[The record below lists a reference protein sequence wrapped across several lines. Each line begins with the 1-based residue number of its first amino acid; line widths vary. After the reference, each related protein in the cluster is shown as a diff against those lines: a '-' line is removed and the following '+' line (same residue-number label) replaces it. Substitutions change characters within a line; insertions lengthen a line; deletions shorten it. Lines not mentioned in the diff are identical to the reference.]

1 MKRLAICIAL
11 QSVLLALCQ
20 VSYAQKIIY
29 VNDNSTANDK
39 FTTATGNDSNSGTS
53 AGSPFASLTKAM
65 AEASSGDRILLD
77 AGTYIVSSL
86 TVKSGVKIIG
96 TAGDNSVVTASG
108 GPLSLQGNTEL
119 WNLKIQRVIP
129 PNAAAPS
136 ISVALQA
143 GANNVLI
150 ENCYFHRNRTAIY
163 LEPGST
169 DITIKRNRFQDNRTG
184 IIFPGS
190 AGVTPLSKIYI
201 VDNEL
206 TNNRSYGFILT
217 ENPNSPIEAYLI
229 SNNITGN
236 LAGGIENDNTA
247 AGTKLILRNNW
258 LGSANPTIF
267 AGNTNGGFNVSDH
280 DNPAPP
286 ILEANNTLTEV
297 SYPNQISGT
306 NTGAIDN
313 TTVIYA
319 DQVQPRPGTVNFVS
333 SNSTNISGHGTFNY
347 FPSIAD
353 AIAGSN
359 TDAVIT
365 LPNGVYSDN
374 VFITKKVTLSGS
386 SRNDVVIRGTYDIG
400 LVGNGDAVIKVLAA
414 DAKIEKLSVTRD
426 YGTSLA
432 VWQKGNRDAGIHI
445 NAANVVIDQVN
456 VRDQRSGIYAHTQQ
470 GFKITNSLIE
480 KNRTGISLG
489 VDISNS
495 TITNNIIRDNFT
507 HGIIFNH
514 GFGTGITAN
523 NVKVRHN
530 AFSGNWHTDIY
541 AHGTGSTSVYA
552 TADLTCNT
560 FNTNAATTN
569 SDPLGAQ
576 EPGYLAQTPGQFG
589 GSSPGFFAS
598 FAGNR
603 IADVT
608 TAPWLIN
615 IPAPGPADLSFVP
628 TNSTLNVDAVTGS
641 FTAANNNY
649 RILANAIG
657 CVQENQTISLNGNF
671 DWTETNAAA
680 EWAKGT
686 NAKAGDGIGTV
697 TGNGD
702 NYSITPPAAVNGVTI
717 TSNSGATVDG
727 GGDLAVTSLE
737 TFLFLN
743 SKTGSSFK
751 NWTISN
757 LILKGFDV
765 SIIADHVN
773 GPADV
778 ADNMKIT
785 GNEFHIPADLNASAA
800 AADNFQNIGIHYVY
814 GKSIE
819 ISNNKFFIDG
829 TGVSDDANSK
839 YSVTY
844 AIQSATSGGTAY
856 DGLKIIN
863 NEFTVTGTPNANP
876 AAIKGIWENGHNMD
890 ADIQITGNKFTN
902 QEPGNTA
909 DKNRQTAFWV
919 TSRSGSNKNVVYQNN
934 EVTGY
939 SEGIA
944 WLGGLYTGN
953 TPPNYE
959 AGAMP
964 VQVLNNIFNATGK
977 GVVVRKAGNDNPG
990 SPAKINS
997 NSFVGSLIFD
1007 IVNEGSGTTDAS
1019 CNWFDGGAL
1028 LSSTGG
1034 GSITAAPKL
1043 TNGTDNQPG
1052 TTGFQT
1058 SAPCEFSVKNLR
1070 TNETFATIQ
1079 AAVDDTDTQ
1088 DGDEIAIA
1096 KGTYN
1101 ERVTLSKALI
1111 LSGESKAG
1119 VLLDGTGLPGTG
1131 SGIVINSGKTNVTIQ
1146 NLSIKNY
1153 TGLNGNS
1160 SAGIYAVGGNNNL
1173 TVLHVVSSNNTSA
1186 SGFYANGP
1194 VEDVTI
1200 DDLTVENNGG
1210 PGGGARGIVIWNG
1223 FKKDITIINSTVR
1236 GNNCCGIELQDG
1248 SASGVLIKDNIIEGN
1263 DSSIGLVGLTSGAGP
1278 NIIEA
1283 NTITVNGRFGIEIKN
1298 PNGTGS
1304 TDDQLDGSIIVR
1316 NNTVTM
1322 GTLPPA
1328 EMRDLAGI
1336 AVYRRGVIE
1345 ANGNVDVPTGVVV
1358 TNNTVTGFTQ
1368 PSTSEG
1374 FGIVVEGTNH
1384 KVINNPV
1391 SGNEVDVQRQSGHL
1405 PYIAYSTTD
1414 GDQANLNDQFFGR
1427 GNAPYSCGIEVSGNG
1442 GNPVRNVQY
1451 NAVAGFV
1458 ININTGGTFC
1468 SINAAV
1474 ASAKTLD
1481 SHMIKVGEGKF
1492 DEQVIVNKSV
1502 SIQSATATRP
1512 EINFTGTPAGKL
1524 TIFDISA
1531 NDVLIDNLNFK
1542 VDMAKLKSAIVASGP
1557 AIDKITV
1564 INNLIEA
1571 YGTAMSGAY
1580 GDRNAVSVNYGGVTN
1595 YRTAV
1600 GGVNEI
1606 IFTNNI
1612 VTGVGANGFR
1622 AGIAADE
1629 AAGTFKF
1636 NDLLTINH
1644 DVIVRFASNGAVDI
1658 SENQFK
1664 GGGVE
1669 VPEMN
1674 ASATGLTISKNTFA
1688 GVAANAS
1695 GTAVLRLKNNYNNK
1709 PIVVTE
1715 NTLNGYEWGV
1725 SLENVQNV
1733 TMDNNAFNPLSG
1745 STTFRHVT
1753 VNTKELSSSSGYY
1766 APSVSATLT
1775 KNTFNGSGS
1784 AGGTGIAFYNHDNDS
1799 PVFGTFNIG
1808 TAGSENEFA
1817 GSLANFIFMDNQ
1829 TGPSVGPGSTPS
1841 TTMAPWSGNVDAS
1854 NNKFDVG
1861 SGPEL
1866 ASGMSLASLYDV
1878 EDKIV
1883 HKIDNSVLGF
1893 ATVKS
1898 GNTYVT
1904 PLSFTPA
1911 TLTPKI
1917 QRGVE
1922 AAQAGWNVNVQEGT
1936 YAEALVINKAV
1947 KLLGANAGVNPN
1959 TGSRDDETIIVPAV
1973 TDHENGIIVSVD
1985 GALTGLEIDG
1995 FTIDGDNTA
2004 FSGGVA
2010 MGSADVN
2017 AAEGIAATGGVTNL
2031 LIKNNII
2038 RNLNYAGVDI
2048 YNDTNGGAATS
2059 GNTVSDNKFSNLLPS
2074 TFGIGVLLYNNGYA
2088 NVTNNVMTAVRIGVQ
2103 TGNFYQADP
2112 GNSHAIE
2119 SNTIEASRKGIW
2131 HNLTYASASNFSI
2144 KNNTITA
2151 LAGTILN
2158 DGIMVSSTQGTV
2170 APVVENNNI
2179 TGIAG
2184 VSNGYHLWN
2193 NPSNTV
2199 TIKGG
2204 TVSTVATGV
2213 FANNFDGYPDNA
2225 GSNADASAY
2234 TVDGVT
2240 INGAANGVVVKDNT
2254 SNSNNATVKVTLVNN
2269 VAIDQPSVYGVQVLG
2284 KDAVAE
2290 VGSTEI
2296 KMTGSTM
2303 TAISV
2308 ATTNGSAITN
2318 LTLKDGIVF
2327 NRNGNTAGSI
2337 LFTDDDAT
2345 VDLNGN
2351 VAIPSGGPTY
2361 PAIIEGKLVFTS
2373 GILDATAAPIAFAV
2387 NASDITTG
2395 PKAESS
2401 ASHILGKAIMLS
2413 RPVGTGAINFLGVDL
2428 PAGSDLGSLVIER
2441 TTSND
2446 PITPSFGAGSIKVLW
2461 VITPGNAGA
2470 GRDDVKLS
2478 FLKNFL
2484 NLQNPGTLYGY
2495 RYNGT
2500 IWEKKTDAF
2509 TASLS
2514 GDRYTT
2520 TAFDVAQFS
2529 PWTLSTASNPLPV
2542 TLISFNGVKEEN
2554 SAVLTWAT
2562 SEETNSDRFDIQ
2574 HSADGKNWAIV
2585 GTMASNGE
2593 STVTRNYSFRHVEP
2607 TEGANFYRLKMI
2619 DKDETF
2625 AYSRIVN
2632 LNFGS
2637 EVVTTLYPN
2646 PVSDHMKINTTNWN
2660 QVKQV
2665 RIFDMLGRT
2674 IYDSGD
2680 KPTALVS
2687 LRNVAAGMYVVEI
2700 SRLNGK
2706 VENSKIMVN
2715 R

>member
-11 QSVLLALCQ
+11 QSALLALCQ

-39 FTTATGNDSNSGTS
+39 FTTATGNDSNPGSS
-53 AGSPFASLTKAM
+53 ASPYASLTKAM

-77 AGTYIVSSL
+77 AGTYLTPSL

-96 TAGDNSVVTASG
+96 TAGDNSVVTVQS

-119 WNLKIQRVIP
+119 WNLKIQRVLP
-129 PNAAAPS
+129 PSGTAPS
-136 ISVALQA
+136 ISVALSS

-150 ENCYFHRNRTAIY
+150 ENCYFFKNRTAIY

-169 DITIKRNRFQDNRTG
+169 DITIKRNRFNDNRTG

-190 AGVTPLSKIYI
+190 AGVTSLSKIYI

-206 TNNRSYGFILT
+206 TNSRSYGFILT
-217 ENPNSPIEAYLI
+217 ENSNSPIEAYLVG
-229 SNNITGN
+229 NNITGN
-236 LAGGIENDNTA
+236 LAGGLENDNTNG
-247 AGTKLILRNNW
+247 GTKLILRNNW
-258 LGSANPTIF
+258 FGSASPTIF
-267 AGNTNGGFNVSDH
+267 NGNTNGGFNVTDH
-280 DNPAPP
+280 DNPAAPV
-286 ILEANNTLTEV
+286 LEANNTLPGV

-313 TTVIYA
+313 STVIYA
-319 DQVQPRPGTVNFVS
+319 DQVQTRPGTVNFVS
-333 SNSTNISGHGTFNY
+333 SNNTNISGHGTFSY

-353 AIAGSN
+353 AISASN
-359 TDAVIT
+359 TDAVVF

-374 VFITKKVTLSGS
+374 VLLNKKLTITGE
-386 SRNDVVIRGTYDIG
+386 SRDGAIIRGTYDYGIQG
-400 LVGNGDAVIKVLAA
+400 TVITISAA
-414 DAKIEKLSVTRD
+414 DAKIEKLTFTRD
-426 YGTSLA
+426 YGKSDA
-432 VWQKGNRDAGIHI
+432 VWKAGKRDTGISI
-445 NAANVVIDQVN
+445 NAGNVNIDQIT
-456 VRDQRSGIYAHTQQ
+456 VRDQRSAIYAHTQQ
-470 GFKITNSLIE
+470 GFKITNSLVE

-489 VDISNS
+489 SDISNS

-507 HGIIFNH
+507 HGIIFNYA
-514 GFGTGITAN
+514 FGSGITATN
-523 NVKVRHN
+523 MKVKYN
-530 AFSGNWHTDIY
+530 AFSGNWFTHIY
-541 AHGTGSTSVYA
+541 AHGPQPTSIYTG
-552 TADLTCNT
+552 ADMSCNT
-560 FNTNAATTN
+560 YNTNAAETKV
-569 SDPLGAQ
+569 LAAG
-576 EPGYLAQTPGQFG
+576 EPGYADQTPAQFG
-589 GSSPGFFAS
+589 GSAPAFFAS
-598 FAGNR
+598 FAGDK
-603 IADVT
+603 IADLT

-615 IPAPGPADLSFVP
+615 IPAPGLPEISFLP
-628 TNSTLNVDAVTGS
+628 TSSPLNVDAVTGS

-657 CVQENQTISLNGNF
+657 CVQENQTITLNGSF

-686 NAKAGDGIGTV
+686 NAKVGDGIGTV

-702 NYSITPPAAVNGVTI
+702 NYSITPPASVNGVTI
-717 TSNSGATVDG
+717 TSSAGSTTIQG

-751 NWTISN
+751 NWTVSN

-765 SIIADHVN
+765 SIIADHVD

-819 ISNNKFFIDG
+819 ISSNKFFIDG

-844 AIQSATSGGTAY
+844 AIQSATSGGAAY

-863 NEFTVTGTPNANP
+863 NEFTVTGAPDATQP
-876 AAIKGIWENGHNMD
+876 AAIKGIWENGHNEG
-890 ADIQITGNKFTN
+890 AEITISGNKFTN
-902 QEPGNTA
+902 DTPANTA

-919 TSRSGSNKNVVYQNN
+919 TSRSGAKNVTYQNN

-944 WLGGLYTGN
+944 WLGGSYTGN
-953 TPPNYE
+953 TPPDYNT
-959 AGAMP
+959 GANP
-964 VQVLNNIFNATGK
+964 VIVSNNIFNATGK
-977 GVVVRKAGNDNPG
+977 GVVVRKSGGSTNTG

-997 NSFVGSLIFD
+997 NSFIGSLTFD
-1007 IVNEGSGTTDAS
+1007 IVNEGTGATDAS
-1019 CNWFDGGAL
+1019 CNWFDGGEL

-1034 GSITAAPKL
+1034 GSIVATPKL
-1043 TNGTDNQPG
+1043 TNGTDDQPG

-1058 SAPCEFSVKNLR
+1058 SAPCEFNVKNIN

-1079 AAVDDTDTQ
+1079 AAVDDSDTQ
-1088 DGDEIAIA
+1088 DNHEIAIA
-1096 KGTYN
+1096 NGTYN
-1101 ERVTLSKALI
+1101 ERVTLSKSLK

-1119 VLLDGTGLPGTG
+1119 VILDGTGLAGTG
-1131 SGIVINSGKTNVTIQ
+1131 SGIVINTGKTGVTIQ

-1153 TGLNGNS
+1153 TGTSGNS
-1160 SAGIYAVGGNNNL
+1160 HAGIYAVGGNNNL

-1194 VEDVTI
+1194 VENVTI
-1200 DDLTVENNGG
+1200 DDLTAENN
-1210 PGGGARGIVIWNG
+1210 GGGARGIVIWNG
-1223 FKKDITIINSTVR
+1223 LKKDITIKNSTVKN
-1236 GNNCCGIELQDG
+1236 NNCCGIELQDG
-1248 SASGVLIKDNIIEGN
+1248 SASGVLIKDNNIEGN
-1263 DSSIGLVGLTSGAGP
+1263 DSSIGLVGLTHGAGP
-1278 NIIEA
+1278 NIIEG
-1283 NTITVNGRFGIEIKN
+1283 NTIIVNGRFGIEIKN

-1304 TDDQLDGSIIVR
+1304 TDDTQDGAIIVR

-1322 GTLPPA
+1322 GTLPGS

-1358 TNNTVTGFTQ
+1358 TGNTVTGFNQ

-1384 KVINNPV
+1384 KVTNNPV

-1405 PYIAYSTTD
+1405 PYTAYATTD
-1414 GDQANLNDQFFGR
+1414 GDQSNLADQFFGR
-1427 GNAPYSCGIEVSGNG
+1427 GNAPYSCGIEVSGNT
-1442 GNPVRNVQY
+1442 GNPVRDVFY

-1458 ININTGGTFC
+1458 ININTATTFC

-1474 ASAKTLD
+1474 ASIKTLD
-1481 SHMIKVGEGKF
+1481 SHVLKVGEGIF

-1502 SIQSATATRP
+1502 TIQSATATRP
-1512 EINFTGTPAGKL
+1512 VINFTGTPAGKL
-1524 TIFDISA
+1524 TLFDISA
-1531 NDVLIDNLNFK
+1531 DNVMVDNLNFK
-1542 VDMAKLKSAIVASGP
+1542 VDMAKLKSAIVASG
-1557 AIDKITV
+1557 AGIDKVTV
-1564 INNLIEA
+1564 TNNLIEA
-1571 YGTAMSGAY
+1571 YGVAMAGAY
-1580 GDRNAVSVNYGGVTN
+1580 GDRNAVSVNYGGPTN
-1595 YRTAV
+1595 YRVAT

-1606 IFTNNI
+1606 VYTHNT

-1622 AGIAADE
+1622 AGIATDE
-1629 AAGTFKF
+1629 AAGTFTN
-1636 NDLLTINH
+1636 NDLTTINH
-1644 DVIVRFASNGAVDI
+1644 DIIVRFASNGAVTITD
-1658 SENQFK
+1658 NQFN

-1674 ASATGLTISKNTFA
+1674 ASATGLTIGQNVFA
-1688 GVAANAS
+1688 GAAANAS

-1709 PIVVTE
+1709 PIVVSE

-1753 VNTKELSSSSGYY
+1753 VNTKEFSSSSGFY
-1766 APSVSATLT
+1766 APAVSATLT
-1775 KNTFNGSGS
+1775 NNKFNGSGS

-1808 TAGSENEFA
+1808 TAGNENEFA
-1817 GSLANFIFMDNQ
+1817 GSLANFITMDAQ

-1861 SGPEL
+1861 SGPES
-1866 ASGMSLASLYDV
+1866 ASGMSLASLYKV
-1878 EDKIV
+1878 ENKIV
-1883 HKIDNSVLGF
+1883 HKIDDSVLGF

-1917 QRGVE
+1917 QRGID

-1936 YAEALVINKAV
+1936 YAEAVTVNKAV

-1959 TGSRDDETIIVPAV
+1959 TGSRGAETIVVPA
-1973 TDHENGIIVSVD
+1973 TNNFSDGIIISVD
-1985 GALTGLEIDG
+1985 GALTGVEIDG
-1995 FTIDGDNTA
+1995 FKIDGDNA
-2004 FSGGVA
+2004 AISGGAA

-2017 AAEGIAATGGVTNL
+2017 AAEGIAATGGVTDMFV
-2031 LIKNNII
+2031 KNNII
-2038 RNLNYAGVDI
+2038 QNLNYAGVDI

-2059 GNTVSDNKFSNLLPS
+2059 GNVVSGNKFTNLLPS
-2074 TFGIGVLLYNNGYA
+2074 VYGIGVLLYNNGYA
-2088 NVTNNVMTAVRIGVQ
+2088 SVTNNVMTAVRIGIQ
-2103 TGNFYQADP
+2103 TGNFSQADP
-2112 GNSHAIE
+2112 SNSRALE

-2131 HNLTYASASNFSI
+2131 QNLTYSNASNFTI

-2151 LAGTILN
+2151 LAGTTLN
-2158 DGIMVSSTQGTV
+2158 DGIMISSTQGTV
-2170 APVVENNNI
+2170 APVVENNTI

-2184 VSNGYHLWN
+2184 VSSGYHLWN

-2204 TVSTVATGV
+2204 TVSTVLNGV
-2213 FANNFDGYPDNA
+2213 FANNFDGYPDNT
-2225 GSNADASAY
+2225 GSNAESSAY
-2234 TVDGVT
+2234 SVDGVT
-2240 INGAANGVVVKDNT
+2240 INAATNGVVVKDNT
-2254 SNSNNATVKVTLVNN
+2254 SNTNNATVKVTLTNSV
-2269 VAIDQPSVYGVQVLG
+2269 VIDQPLVYGIQVLG
-2284 KDAVAE
+2284 KDAQAVA
-2290 VGSTEI
+2290 GSTQI
-2296 KMTGSTM
+2296 KMAGSTL
-2303 TAISV
+2303 TAIAV
-2308 ATTNGSAITN
+2308 AATNGSAMTN
-2318 LTLKDGIVF
+2318 LTLKNGLTFD
-2327 NRNGNTAGSI
+2327 RNGNALASI
-2337 LFTDDDAT
+2337 LFADDDAT
-2345 VDLNGN
+2345 VDLDGN
-2351 VAIPSGGPTY
+2351 FTIPGGGPTF
-2361 PAIIEGKLVFTS
+2361 PAIIEGKLTFTT
-2373 GILDATAAPIAFAV
+2373 GVLDATAAPIAFNTNAV
-2387 NASDITTG
+2387 DFTTG
-2395 PKAESS
+2395 PKAEST

-2413 RPVGTGAINFLGVDL
+2413 RPVGTGAISFLGVDL
-2428 PAGSDLGSLVIER
+2428 PAGSDLGTLIIER
-2441 TTSND
+2441 TTSSD
-2446 PITPSFGAGSIKVLW
+2446 PIAPAFAAGAIKVLW
-2461 VITPGNAGA
+2461 QITPQNTGA
-2470 GRDDVKLS
+2470 GRNGVKLS
-2478 FLKNFL
+2478 FLSTFL
-2484 NLQNPGTLYGY
+2484 NGQTAGTLYGY

-2500 IWEKKTDAF
+2500 AWEKKTDAF

-2514 GDRYTT
+2514 GDLYTT
-2520 TAFDVAQFS
+2520 SAFNVTQFS
-2529 PWTLSTASNPLPV
+2529 PWTLSSSSSPLPV
-2542 TLISFNGVKEEN
+2542 TLISFNGVKDEN
-2554 SAVLTWAT
+2554 SALLTWAT
-2562 SEETNSDRFDIQ
+2562 AEETNSDRFDIQ
-2574 HSADGKNWAIV
+2574 HSTDGKSWAIV
-2585 GTMASNGE
+2585 GTLASNGE
-2593 STVTRNYSFRHVEP
+2593 SIVKRTYSFRHDEPVE
-2607 TEGANFYRLKMI
+2607 GQNFYRLKMV
-2619 DKDETF
+2619 DRAADRKDETF

-2632 LNFGS
+2632 LNFGP

-2646 PVSDHMKINTTNWN
+2646 PVSDHMKITTTNWTT
-2660 QVKQV
+2660 VKQV
-2665 RIFDMLGRT
+2665 RIYDMLGRT
-2674 IYDSGD
+2674 IYDSGNR
-2680 KPTALVS
+2680 PTAMVS

>member
-11 QSVLLALCQ
+11 QAALLALCQ

-39 FTTATGNDSNSGTS
+39 FTTATGNDSNAGTS
-53 AGSPFASLTKAM
+53 SGSPFASLTKAM

-77 AGTYIVSSL
+77 AGTYIASSL

-96 TAGDNSVVTASG
+96 TAGDNSIITASG

-217 ENPNSPIEAYLI
+217 DNANSPIEAYLI

-247 AGTKLILRNNW
+247 PGTKLVLRNNW

-280 DNPAPP
+280 DNPAAP
-286 ILEANNTLTEV
+286 ILEANNTLPGV

-353 AIAGSN
+353 AIAASN
-359 TDAVIT
+359 TDAVLT
-365 LPNGVYSDN
+365 LTNGVYSDN
-374 VFITKKVTLSGS
+374 VLLNKKLTLNGE
-386 SRNDVVIRGTYDIG
+386 SRDGAIIRGTYDYGIQG
-400 LVGNGDAVIKVLAA
+400 TVITISAA
-414 DAKIEKLSVTRD
+414 DAKIQNLSFTRD
-426 YGTSLA
+426 YGKSDA
-432 VWQKGNRDAGIHI
+432 VWKAGKRDTGISI
-445 NAANVVIDQVN
+445 NAANVTIDQIS
-456 VRDQRSGIYAHTQQ
+456 VRDQRSAIYAHTQQ
-470 GFKITNSLIE
+470 GFKITNSLVE

-489 VDISNS
+489 SDISNS
-495 TITNNIIRDNFT
+495 LITNNIIRDNFT
-507 HGIIFNH
+507 HGIIFNYA
-514 GFGTGITAN
+514 FGSGITATN
-523 NVKVRHN
+523 MKVKYN
-530 AFSGNWHTDIY
+530 AFSGNWYTDIY
-541 AHGTGSTSVYA
+541 AHGPQPTSIY
-552 TADLTCNT
+552 TDADMSCNT
-560 FNTNAATTN
+560 FNTNAAETKA
-569 SDPLGAQ
+569 LAAG
-576 EPGYLAQTPGQFG
+576 EPGYGDQTPAQFG
-589 GSSPGFFAS
+589 GSAPAFFAS
-598 FAGNR
+598 FAGDK
-603 IADVT
+603 IGDLT

-615 IPAPGPADLSFVP
+615 IPAPGPMATNFVP
-628 TNSTLNVDAVTGS
+628 TGSPLNVDAVTGS

-657 CVQENQTISLNGNF
+657 CVQENQTITLNGNF
-671 DWTETNAAA
+671 DWTESNAAS

-686 NAKAGDGIGTV
+686 NAKAADGIGTV

-751 NWTISN
+751 NWTVSN

-773 GPADV
+773 GPVDV

-814 GKSIE
+814 GKNIE
-819 ISNNKFFIDG
+819 ISNNKFFING

-863 NEFTVTGTPNANP
+863 NEFTVTGAPDATQP
-876 AAIKGIWENGHNMD
+876 AAIKGIWENGHND
-890 ADIQITGNKFTN
+890 GAEITISGNKFTN
-902 QEPGNTA
+902 DTPGNTA

-919 TSRSGSNKNVVYQNN
+919 TSRSGAKSVTYQNN

-944 WLGGLYTGN
+944 WLGGSYTGN
-953 TPPNYE
+953 TAPDYNT
-959 AGAMP
+959 GSTP
-964 VQVLNNIFNATGK
+964 VIVSNNIFNATGK
-977 GVVVRKAGNDNPG
+977 GVVVRKSGGSTNTG

-997 NSFVGSLIFD
+997 NSFIGSLTFD
-1007 IVNEGSGTTDAS
+1007 IVNEGSGAADAS
-1019 CNWFDGGAL
+1019 CNWFDGGEL

-1034 GSITAAPKL
+1034 GSITATPKL
-1043 TNGTDNQPG
+1043 TNGTDDQPG

-1058 SAPCEFSVKNLR
+1058 SAPCEFNVKNIN

-1079 AAVDDTDTQ
+1079 AAVDDSDTQ
-1088 DGDEIAIA
+1088 DGHEIAIA
-1096 KGTYN
+1096 NGTYN
-1101 ERVTLSKALI
+1101 ERVTLSKALT

-1119 VLLDGTGLPGTG
+1119 VILDGTGLAGTG
-1131 SGIVINSGKTNVTIQ
+1131 SGIVINTGKTGVTIQ

-1153 TGLNGNS
+1153 TGANGNS
-1160 SAGIYAVGGNNNL
+1160 NAGIYAVGGNNNL
-1173 TVLHVVSSNNTSA
+1173 TILHVVSSNNTSA

-1194 VEDVTI
+1194 VDMVTI
-1200 DDLTVENNGG
+1200 DDLTAENNGA
-1210 PGGGARGIVIWNG
+1210 GARGIVIWNG
-1223 FKKDITIINSTVR
+1223 LKTHITIKNSTVKN
-1236 GNNCCGIELQDG
+1236 NNCCGIELQDG
-1248 SASGVLIKDNIIEGN
+1248 SASGVLIKDNNIEGN
-1263 DSSIGLVGLTSGAGP
+1263 DSSIGLIGLTNGAGP
-1278 NIIEA
+1278 NIIEG
-1283 NTITVNGRFGIEIKN
+1283 NTIKVNGRFGIEIKN

-1304 TDDQLDGSIIVR
+1304 TDASLDGSIIVR

-1322 GTLPPA
+1322 GTLPGGEA
-1328 EMRDLAGI
+1328 RDLAGI

-1345 ANGNVDVPTGVVV
+1345 SNGNVDVPTGVVV
-1358 TNNTVTGFTQ
+1358 TGNTVTGFNQ

-1384 KVINNPV
+1384 KVVNNPV

-1405 PYIAYSTTD
+1405 PYVAYSTTD
-1414 GDQANLNDQFFGR
+1414 GDQSNFADQFFGR
-1427 GNAPYSCGIEVSGNG
+1427 GNAPYSCGIEVSGNT
-1442 GNPVRNVQY
+1442 GNTVRDVFY

-1458 ININTGGTFC
+1458 VNVQTGISFC

-1474 ASAKTLD
+1474 ASTKTLD
-1481 SHMIKVGEGKF
+1481 SHVIKVGEGIF

-1502 SIQSATATRP
+1502 TIQSATANRP
-1512 EINFTGTPAGKL
+1512 VVNFTGTPSGKL
-1524 TIFDISA
+1524 TIFDVSA
-1531 NDVLIDNLNFK
+1531 DNVLIDNLNFK
-1542 VDMAKLKSAIVASGP
+1542 VDVSKLKSAIVASG
-1557 AIDKITV
+1557 AGIDKITV
-1564 INNLIEA
+1564 TNNLIEA
-1571 YGTAMSGAY
+1571 YGTAMAGNY
-1580 GDRNAVSVNYGGVTN
+1580 GDRNAVSVNYGGPTN
-1595 YRTAV
+1595 YRNAT
-1600 GGVNEI
+1600 GGVNEVI
-1606 IFTNNI
+1606 YTHNT

-1622 AGIAADE
+1622 AGIATDE
-1629 AAGTFKF
+1629 AAGTFTN
-1636 NDLLTINH
+1636 NDLTTISH
-1644 DVIVRFASNGAVDI
+1644 DVVVRFASNGAVNI
-1658 SENQFK
+1658 SDNQFK

-1674 ASATGLTISKNTFA
+1674 ASSTGLTINNNTFE

-1709 PIVVTE
+1709 PITVSN
-1715 NTLNGYEWGV
+1715 NTLNGYEWGI
-1725 SLENVQNV
+1725 SLENVQGV
-1733 TMDNNAFNPLSG
+1733 TINNNILNPLSS

-1753 VNTKELSSSSGYY
+1753 VNTKEFSSSSGYY
-1766 APSVSATLT
+1766 APVVGATFT
-1775 KNTFNGSGS
+1775 NNKFNGATS
-1784 AGGTGIAFYNHDNDS
+1784 AGGTGIAFYNHDNDN

-1808 TAGSENEFA
+1808 TAGNENEFA
-1817 GSLANFIFMDNQ
+1817 GSLANFITMDAQ
-1829 TGPSVGPGSTPS
+1829 TGNTAAPITV
-1841 TTMAPWSGNVDAS
+1841 MAPWSGNVDAS

-1861 SGPEL
+1861 SGLES
-1866 ASGMSLASLYDV
+1866 ASGMSLASLYKV
-1878 EDKIV
+1878 ENKIV
-1883 HKIDNSVLGF
+1883 HKIDDSVLGF

-1898 GNTYVT
+1898 GNAYVT

-1917 QRGVE
+1917 QRGVD

-1936 YAEALVINKAV
+1936 YAEAVTVNKAV
-1947 KLLGANAGVNPN
+1947 KLLGANAGINPN
-1959 TGSRDDETIIVPAV
+1959 TGSRGNESIIVPA
-1973 TDHENGIIVSVD
+1973 TNNSSDGIIISVD
-1985 GALTGLEIDG
+1985 GALTGVEIDG
-1995 FTIDGDNTA
+1995 FTIDGDNPA
-2004 FSGGVA
+2004 VSGGAA

-2017 AAEGIAATGGVTNL
+2017 AAEGIAATGGVTNMMV
-2031 LIKNNII
+2031 KNNIVQ
-2038 RNLNYAGVDI
+2038 NLNYAGIDI
-2048 YNDTNGGAATS
+2048 YNESGTATT
-2059 GNTVSDNKFSNLLPS
+2059 GNVVSDNKFNNLLP
-2074 TFGIGVLLYNNGYA
+2074 TVYGIGVLLYNNGYA

-2103 TGNFYQADP
+2103 TGNFSQADP

-2131 HNLTYASASNFSI
+2131 QNLTYSNASNFSI

-2151 LAGTILN
+2151 LAGSTLN
-2158 DGIMVSSTQGTV
+2158 DGIMISSTQGTV
-2170 APVVENNNI
+2170 APVVENNTI

-2184 VSNGYHLWN
+2184 VSSGYHFWN

-2199 TIKGG
+2199 TVKGG
-2204 TVSTVATGV
+2204 TVSTVLNGV
-2213 FANNFDGYPDNA
+2213 FANNFDGYPDNT
-2225 GSNADASAY
+2225 GSNSESSAY

-2240 INGAANGVVVKDNT
+2240 INSATNGVVVKDNT
-2254 SNSNNATVKVTLVNN
+2254 SNTNNATVKVTLTNN
-2269 VAIDQPSVYGVQVLG
+2269 VVIDQPLVYGVQVLG
-2284 KDAVAE
+2284 KDAQAV
-2290 VGSTEI
+2290 VGSTQI
-2296 KMTGSTM
+2296 KLTGSTL
-2303 TAISV
+2303 TAIS
-2308 ATTNGSAITN
+2308 AAATNGSTVNNI
-2318 LTLKDGIVF
+2318 TLKDGVTF
-2327 NRNGNTAGSI
+2327 DRNGNALASI
-2337 LFTDDDAT
+2337 LFADDDAT
-2345 VDLNGN
+2345 VDIDGN
-2351 VAIPSGGPTY
+2351 FTIPGGGPTL
-2361 PAIIEGKLVFTS
+2361 PAIIEGKLTFTS
-2373 GILDATAAPIAFAV
+2373 GILNAATAPIAFNT
-2387 NASDITTG
+2387 NATDITTG

-2413 RPVGTGAINFLGVDL
+2413 RPVGTGAISFLGVNL
-2428 PAGSDLGSLVIER
+2428 PAGADLGTLIIER
-2441 TTSND
+2441 VTTTD
-2446 PITPSFGAGSIKVLW
+2446 PIAPTFNAGAIDVLW
-2461 VITPGNAGA
+2461 TITPGNASA
-2470 GRDDVKLS
+2470 GRNGVKLS
-2478 FLKNFL
+2478 FLKDFL
-2484 NLQNPGTLYGY
+2484 NGQSAGTLYGY
-2495 RYNGT
+2495 RYNGSA
-2500 IWEKKTDAF
+2500 WEKKTDAF

-2514 GDRYTT
+2514 GDLYTT
-2520 TAFDVAQFS
+2520 TAFNVTQFS
-2529 PWTLSTASNPLPV
+2529 PWTLSSSSSPLPV
-2542 TLISFNGVKEEN
+2542 TLISFNAVKEES
-2554 SAVLTWAT
+2554 SALLTWAT

-2574 HSADGKNWAIV
+2574 HSIDGKNWEIV
-2585 GTMASNGE
+2585 GTLASNGE
-2593 STVTRNYSFRHVEP
+2593 STVKRTYSFRHDEP
-2607 TEGANFYRLKMI
+2607 VEGANFYRLKMV
-2619 DKDETF
+2619 DHDNTF

-2637 EVVTTLYPN
+2637 EVITTLYPN

-2665 RIFDMLGRT
+2665 RIYDMLGRT
-2674 IYDSGD
+2674 IYDSGNQ
-2680 KPTALVS
+2680 PTALVS